1 MTFLEM
7 ECIPQ
12 HIVKMCKPQ
21 PVRVPPHKVSTKCG
35 QGAEIGYN
43 KNMGNKFIPETLNY
57 PLGKQVSIESKNRIC
72 FSHLS
77 TLISLLTCVKLNLK

>member
-7 ECIPQ
+7 VCIPQ

-43 KNMGNKFIPETLNY
+43 KNMGNEIPSLR
-57 PLGKQVSIESKNRIC
+57 LLIIHLVNR
-72 FSHLS
+72 LA
-77 TLISLLTCVKLNLK
+77 